1 MEADMDDDSIKLL
14 RECDAGIKMA
24 ISSIDEILENVSD
37 EKMKKILRDSKAEHR
52 KLEQEAEEYLNQY
65 QEPEKEPAAMAKAMS
80 WFKTNMKMVMDESDA
95 TVADLITDGCH
106 MGIKSVHR
114 YLNQYPSAEGKIRKL
129 AENLVDAQEKLLKD
143 MRAYL

>member
-1 MEADMDDDSIKLL
+1 MDDDSIKLL

-80 WFKTNMKMVMDESDA
+80 WFKTNMKMVMDQ
-95 TVADLITDGCH
+95 LI
-106 MGIKSVHR
+106 
-114 YLNQYPSAEGKIRKL
+114 
-129 AENLVDAQEKLLKD
+129 
-143 MRAYL
+143 